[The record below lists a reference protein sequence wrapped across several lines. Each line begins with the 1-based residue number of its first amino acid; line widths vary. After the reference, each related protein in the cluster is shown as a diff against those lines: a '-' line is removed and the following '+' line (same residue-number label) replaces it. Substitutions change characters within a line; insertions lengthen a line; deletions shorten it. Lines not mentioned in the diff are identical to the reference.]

1 MLMEYCGDNDFG
13 YQTPLMMML
22 LVEMEM
28 GVKKGMEGKMV
39 VMVTELLIEC
49 VSAVME
55 GRWRNWIM
63 VLSMLLL
70 DFFQVY

>member
-1 MLMEYCGDNDFG
+1 
-13 YQTPLMMML
+13 MMMV

>member
-1 MLMEYCGDNDFG
+1 
-13 YQTPLMMML
+13 MMML
-22 LVEMEM
+22 LVEM

>member
-1 MLMEYCGDNDFG
+1 
-13 YQTPLMMML
+13 MMML
-22 LVEMEM
+22 LVKMEM